1 MTTLKY
7 YGQSNIFT
15 EIPHVSVMLDEI
27 INLSN
32 PEKGGVFVDCTF
44 GGGGLSKKFFNFQI
58 LR

>member
-1 MTTLKY
+1 MVNPTYSPK
-7 YGQSNIFT
+7 S
-15 EIPHVSVMLDEI
+15 PHVSVMLDEI